1 MNRYCNLANIGAFLN
16 FKLRHVFLFP
26 NMSQRQGTD
35 QYQPSMPDMATAF
48 NVTKS
53 SISAAWDE
61 SWDISGDVWRTVP
74 YVPYSWAILGGK
86 CIINSIHTWSI
97 LFCNWSEAQNS
108 QCFVDL
114 YTLMNVDSS
123 WCFML
128 LLWWRKATLTQ
139 QNGFGHHHTR
149 ITIYGVGGS
158 SFFCLEAEVP
168 AFYHFA
174 MHINGWRVVNR
185 DGRAV
190 LWQWRF
196 TFPWDA
202 GLTWKVMSLTI
213 QAHQVFC
220 ALTNRKFAACVV
232 AAHDFG
238 PMPIERSMAWTWDG
252 TRGDIRAYLPILHL
266 THFWHWGGLAT
277 LIFGP
282 VSDYIG
288 RRKVFL
294 FLQLLLVLST
304 TCCACVL
311 ATCLCWL
318 RMVVRGYWAR
328 GCGS

>member
-53 SISAAWDE
+53 SISATWDE
-61 SWDISGDVWRTVP
+61 SCDISGDVWRTVP
-74 YVPYSWAILGGK
+74 YVPYSF
-86 CIINSIHTWSI
+86 SMFRRS
-97 LFCNWSEAQNS
+97 
-108 QCFVDL
+108 
-114 YTLMNVDSS
+114 TLMNVDSS

-128 LLWWRKATLTQ
+128 LLWWRKATRTP

-202 GLTWKVMSLTI
+202 GLTWKVWASQFKLIKFFVPWPTENSPHVSLQHMI
-213 QAHQVFC
+213 LGQC
-220 ALTNRKFAACVV
+220 RLN
-232 AAHDFG
+232 DPWPEPGMG
-238 PMPIERSMAWTWDG
+238 PGVIYGDMCLFDHIWPIFDTEVG
-252 TRGDIRAYLPILHL
+252 
-266 THFWHWGGLAT
+266 
-277 LIFGP
+277 
-282 VSDYIG
+282 
-288 RRKVFL
+288 
-294 FLQLLLVLST
+294 
-304 TCCACVL
+304 
-311 ATCLCWL
+311 
-318 RMVVRGYWAR
+318 
-328 GCGS
+328 

>member
-1 MNRYCNLANIGAFLN
+1 LFGSGSPSFLP
-16 FKLRHVFLFP
+16 FCYAHQWLEGCQ
-26 NMSQRQGTD
+26 QRWQGCSVTVTLHI
-35 QYQPSMPDMATAF
+35 SM
-48 NVTKS
+48 
-53 SISAAWDE
+53 
-61 SWDISGDVWRTVP
+61 R
-74 YVPYSWAILGGK
+74 
-86 CIINSIHTWSI
+86 CR
-97 LFCNWSEAQNS
+97 
-108 QCFVDL
+108 VDL
-114 YTLMNVDSS
+114 
-123 WCFML
+123 
-128 LLWWRKATLTQ
+128 K
-139 QNGFGHHHTR
+139 G
-149 ITIYGVGGS
+149 
-158 SFFCLEAEVP
+158 
-168 AFYHFA
+168 
-174 MHINGWRVVNR
+174 
-185 DGRAV
+185 
-190 LWQWRF
+190 
-196 TFPWDA
+196 
-202 GLTWKVMSLTI
+202 MSLTI